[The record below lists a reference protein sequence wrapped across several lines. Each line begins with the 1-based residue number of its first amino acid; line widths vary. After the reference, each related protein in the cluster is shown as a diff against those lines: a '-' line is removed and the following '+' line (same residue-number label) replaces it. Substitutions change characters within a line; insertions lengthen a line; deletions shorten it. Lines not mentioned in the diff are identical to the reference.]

1 MKTKII
7 LLLTAGLF
15 CCFSCSKE
23 FDNPGNDLTPALKS
37 GAPGEGALVTKVI
50 QSPSLEGNLLG
61 DPAKRNINIY
71 LPKSYETCP
80 EKRFPVIYYLHGIP
94 AWENSLVNPIP
105 YFILEQVAGL
115 TAPVDFPD
123 EGFISW
129 VNNLIENEGMKEAII
144 VMPNAANKY
153 GVSFYTNN
161 EVQGNYEDYIV
172 KDVVSYID
180 SHFRTIPHFNFR
192 ALTGHSAGGYG
203 ALKLGMK
210 HPHVFGRVAGLS
222 PGQFPTETIYGMAQ
236 FMLAEDQMWGS
247 TGPSIP
253 YHPLYPF
260 KFVNNTVYSL
270 AAAFLPNPENP
281 PYYVDIP
288 FNYDD
293 NYDPVLNEELMG
305 KFNSN
310 SLFALASEY
319 KVGIRKLK
327 TFYFDIGTN
336 DDLFMYQPNQALHEY
351 LNQMH
356 IKHQYEEY
364 DGTHFNK
371 MFERLG
377 KVWTEISNDF
387 PKKK

>member
-1 MKTKII
+1 
-7 LLLTAGLF
+7 
-15 CCFSCSKE
+15 
-23 FDNPGNDLTPALKS
+23 
-37 GAPGEGALVTKVI
+37 
-50 QSPSLEGNLLG
+50 
-61 DPAKRNINIY
+61 
-71 LPKSYETCP
+71 
-80 EKRFPVIYYLHGIP
+80 
-94 AWENSLVNPIP
+94 
-105 YFILEQVAGL
+105 
-115 TAPVDFPD
+115 
-123 EGFISW
+123 
-129 VNNLIENEGMKEAII
+129 MKEAII

-371 MFERLG
+371 MFEH
-377 KVWTEISNDF
+377 VWVKSGLKYPMIFRKKSSNPLNFKINFQSLLQKGGFLLPFCKKYKKITSTSLPKFRYDTTHNHKF
-387 PKKK
+387 PWPAFRR